1 MGKQMHHKRKSLKSD
16 SSDRRS
22 LRLSAER
29 DFDRNE
35 TIKSELEIKYQ
46 KTQKRAEAMKQRI
59 LALNNQ
65 GKK

>member
-1 MGKQMHHKRKSLKSD
+1 MHHKRKSLKSEG
-16 SSDRRS
+16 SDRRS

>member
-1 MGKQMHHKRKSLKSD
+1 MHRKRKSLKSD

>member
-1 MGKQMHHKRKSLKSD
+1 MHRKRKSLKSD
-16 SSDRRS
+16 SSDRRGI
-22 LRLSAER
+22 RLSAER

-35 TIKSELEIKYQ
+35 TAKSELEIKYQ

>member
-1 MGKQMHHKRKSLKSD
+1 MHHKRKSLKSD
-16 SSDRRS
+16 GSDRRS

-46 KTQKRAEAMKQRI
+46 KTQKKAEAMKQRI

>member
-1 MGKQMHHKRKSLKSD
+1 MHHKRKSLKSD

>member
-1 MGKQMHHKRKSLKSD
+1 MHHKRKSLKSD
-16 SSDRRS
+16 GSDRRN

-35 TIKSELEIKYQ
+35 TAKSELEIKYQ

>member
-1 MGKQMHHKRKSLKSD
+1 MHRKRKSLTSD